1 MRIAGLDLSLT
12 GLGAV
17 VVPADWDLSFSRV
30 ARASFGLT
38 FDKKAT
44 EREITDRLIL
54 LSHDITVWLDRQK
67 ATHVFVESLPTGRAF
82 NLGPLAELRGVVRVE
97 LRRKLGLDV
106 VIANQTSVR
115 FLLLGALPGKTGVG
129 PGAKKFNRKAA
140 VQEVLLASGANFED
154 GDQGDAFAA
163 ANWGMEQLG
172 VPHLA
177 RLLFPNGLPKPERK
191 PRARKAAAA

>member
-17 VVPADWDLSFSRV
+17 VVPGDWDLDFGRV
-30 ARASFGLT
+30 ARASFGVRLSET
-38 FDKKAT
+38 AT
-44 EREITDRLIL
+44 EREITDRLTC
-54 LSHDITVWLDRQK
+54 LSHDITVWLEREK

-106 VIANQTSVR
+106 AIANQTSVR
-115 FLLLGALPGKTGVG
+115 FLLLGALPKKIGTGTE
-129 PGAKKFNRKAA
+129 AKKFNRKAA
-140 VQEVLLASGANFED
+140 VQEALLASGSNFED

-163 ANWGMEQLG
+163 ANWGMAELG

-191 PRARKAAAA
+191 RVRKAAA